1 MPRKVKRTRKV
12 KHQKKTKRLFN
23 KGLVRLTAIG
33 IVVGCTALIINI
45 ERDCSEKESQL
56 ESIQTKIDDY
66 EAENMELQRVLES
79 DDLSYYIEKIA
90 MEERGYAYPDERRF
104 YDTSRS

>member
-1 MPRKVKRTRKV
+1 M
-12 KHQKKTKRLFN
+12 FN
-23 KGLVRLTAIG
+23 RGLVRLAAIG
-33 IVVGCTALIINI
+33 LVVGCTALIISI
-45 ERDCSEKESQL
+45 ERDSSEKESQL
-56 ESIQTKIDDY
+56 AAIKTKIEEY

-79 DDLSYYIEKIA
+79 DDLSYYMEKIA